1 MRLGAFLTD
10 RVGLR
15 RAAVVIF
22 ALVGVLPLLAV
33 LPLLHAGGLLS
44 SPRTQVALL
53 MAVVLA
59 VLGLVLLLRLTDQI
73 ARLASGLAQPAAETA
88 AAPVPGLGRVTEIG
102 QIGEAFTHLLHDLR
116 GSTER
121 LEDLVFKLS
130 TLNEVVELA
139 SRIPQLQDLL
149 SLVLERTMRT
159 VRATIGSIMLLDH
172 DRGVL
177 RVVAARGLP
186 DGVVGHAE
194 VPVGEGVAGKVVQ
207 IGEAVLVED
216 ISTDPRFAR
225 PNDSKYGS
233 GAFMCLPVRVEDR
246 VIGVVNLA
254 KAASAAASPAFTPT
268 DLQFL
273 NTLMTHVAYAVDN
286 ARLLQEAQLST
297 NRLRRAMED
306 LRTTQTRVVE
316 GETLRAVGQ
325 MASGMAHHVNNL
337 LAVISGRT
345 QLLLARMTQPEIRR
359 PLEVIQRAT
368 FDAADV
374 VRRVLGFTAAQPV
387 AEQAAVDLNEVVR
400 EVVELTRP
408 RWRDEAQM
416 HAIAL
421 DVALELG
428 EIPRVAGEAP
438 ALREVIMNLLFNA
451 IDAMRESGRIRIAT
465 WAADHWAYCSVTD
478 TGVGMSDEVRRRAFE
493 PFFTTKGPQGT
504 GLGLSVAHGIV
515 QRHGGELSLR
525 ANDGRGTVVTMR
537 LPQALAAAASAPVE
551 TPAGPPL
558 RVLVIDDESAVRD
571 ALADTL
577 ADDGHSVIQA
587 ATGKDGLARLAEGA
601 RVDVVITDLGMP
613 DMTGWDVA
621 RAVRAQRPG
630 LVIGLVTGWAVALE
644 MNDDER
650 RAVDFVIAKPYT
662 VEALRT
668 ALARVTPTEAP

>member
-1 MRLGAFLTD
+1 MRPVRLGRFLSQN
-10 RVGLR
+10 VGLR
-15 RAAVVIF
+15 RAAAIVF
-22 ALVGVLPLLAV
+22 ALLVILPLLTV
-33 LPLLHAGGLLS
+33 VPLLHGAGLLT
-44 SPRTQVALL
+44 SPWTQGALL
-53 MAVVLA
+53 LA
-59 VLGLVLLLRLTDQI
+59 VTLAVFGFVMLRRLTDEMTGPAQ
-73 ARLASGLAQPAAETA
+73 APTPSGTA
-88 AAPVPGLGRVTEIG
+88 GGTEIG
-102 QIGEAFTHLLHDLR
+102 PIGDAFSHLLTDLR

-139 SRIPQLQDLL
+139 SRIPQLSDLL

-177 RVVAARGLP
+177 RVVAGRGLP
-186 DGVVGHAE
+186 DGVVGQAE
-194 VPVGEGVAGKVVQ
+194 VPVGQGVAGKVLQ
-207 IGEAVLVED
+207 LGEAVLVED

-225 PNDSKYGS
+225 PNDAKYGS

-254 KAASAAASPAFTPT
+254 KAASAPASPAFTPT

-286 ARLLQEAQLST
+286 ARLLQEANLST

-374 VRRVLGFTAAQPV
+374 VRRVLGFTAIQPV
-387 AEQAAVDLNEVVR
+387 TAQAAVDLNEVVR

-421 DVALELG
+421 DVTLELG
-428 EIPRVAGEAP
+428 DIPRVAGEAP

-451 IDAMRESGRIRIAT
+451 IDAIRESGTIRIAT
-465 WAADHWAYCSVTD
+465 WGADDWAYCSITD
-478 TGVGMSDEVRRRAFE
+478 SGVGMSEDVRRRAFE
-493 PFFTTKGPQGT
+493 PFFTTKGPKGT
-504 GLGLSVAHGIV
+504 GLGLSVSHGIV
-515 QRHGGELSLR
+515 QRHGGEL
-525 ANDGRGTVVTMR
+525 
-537 LPQALAAAASAPVE
+537 
-551 TPAGPPL
+551 
-558 RVLVIDDESAVRD
+558 
-571 ALADTL
+571 
-577 ADDGHSVIQA
+577 
-587 ATGKDGLARLAEGA
+587 
-601 RVDVVITDLGMP
+601 
-613 DMTGWDVA
+613 
-621 RAVRAQRPG
+621 
-630 LVIGLVTGWAVALE
+630 
-644 MNDDER
+644 
-650 RAVDFVIAKPYT
+650 
-662 VEALRT
+662 
-668 ALARVTPTEAP
+668 

>member
-1 MRLGAFLTD
+1 VRFGNLLSNT
-10 RVGLR
+10 VGLR
-15 RAAVVIF
+15 RAAAIIF
-22 ALVGVLPLLAV
+22 ALVAVLPLLGVLPLLHQA
-33 LPLLHAGGLLS
+33 GLLV
-44 SPRTQVALL
+44 TTQAQVALL
-53 MAVVLA
+53 LAVVLA
-59 VLGLVLLLRLTDQI
+59 VLGFVLLRRLTDEI
-73 ARLASGLAQPAAETA
+73 SKLAAGVPGSSSAE
-88 AAPVPGLGRVTEIG
+88 VPGLGRVTEIG
-102 QIGEAFTHLLHDLR
+102 QIGDAFGRLLTDLR

-172 DRGVL
+172 DRRVL

-186 DGVVGHAE
+186 EGVVGQAE

-207 IGEAVLVED
+207 LGEAVLVED
-216 ISTDPRFAR
+216 ITTDPRFAR

-246 VIGVVNLA
+246 IIGVVNLA
-254 KAASAAASPAFTPT
+254 KAASAPATPAFTPT

-286 ARLLQEAQLST
+286 ARLLQEANLST

-345 QLLLARMTQPEIRR
+345 QLLLARITQPEIRR

-374 VRRVLGFTAAQPV
+374 VRRVLGFTAVQPV
-387 AEQAAVDLNEVVR
+387 AEQAAVDLNEIVR

-451 IDAMRESGRIRIAT
+451 IDAMRESGSIRIAT

-478 TGVGMSDEVRRRAFE
+478 TGLGMSDEVRRRAFE

-504 GLGLSVAHGIV
+504 GLGLSVAHAIV

-525 ANDGRGTVVTMR
+525 ANDGRGTVVTIR
-537 LPQALAAAASAPVE
+537 LPQAVAAVARVPME

-558 RVLVIDDESAVRD
+558 RVLVIDDETAVRD

-577 ADDGHSVIQA
+577 ADDGHTVIQA
-587 ATGKDGLARLAEGA
+587 ASGKEGLARLAEGV
-601 RVDVVITDLGMP
+601 RVDVVVTDLGMP

-621 RAVRAQRPG
+621 RAVRTQRPG

-644 MNDDER
+644 MSDDER

-662 VEALRT
+662 IEALRA

>member
-1 MRLGAFLTD
+1 VKLGLLSHT
-10 RVGLR
+10 VGRR
-15 RAAVVIF
+15 RATAIVF
-22 ALVGVLPLLAV
+22 ALLAV
-33 LPLLHAGGLLS
+33 LPLLTMLPLLYTAGLLA
-44 SPRTQVALL
+44 SPRTQATLVL
-53 MAVVLA
+53 AVVLA
-59 VLGLVLLLRLTDQI
+59 ALGVVMLRRLTDDI
-73 ARLASGLAQPAAETA
+73 TGLAAGRSASGTDSMAGPA
-88 AAPVPGLGRVTEIG
+88 VPGLGRVTEIG
-102 QIGEAFTHLLHDLR
+102 QIGDAFSYLLTDLR

-139 SRIPQLQDLL
+139 SRIPQLSDLL

-186 DGVVGHAE
+186 DGVVGKAE
-194 VPVGEGVAGKVVQ
+194 VAVGEGVSGKVVQ
-207 IGEAVLVED
+207 LGEPVLVED
-216 ISTDPRFAR
+216 IASDPRFNR
-225 PNDSKYGS
+225 RNDAKYGS

-246 VIGVVNLA
+246 IIGVVNLA
-254 KAASAAASPAFTPT
+254 KSAAAPSTPAFTPT

-273 NTLMTHVAYAVDN
+273 NTLMTHIAYAVDN
-286 ARLLQEAQLST
+286 ARLLSEAQLST

-337 LAVISGRT
+337 LAVIAGRT
-345 QLLLARMTQPEIRR
+345 QLLLARFTQPEIRR

-374 VRRVLGFTAAQPV
+374 VRRVLGFTAVQPV
-387 AEQAAVDLNEVVR
+387 AENAAVDLNEIVR

-416 HAIAL
+416 HSIAL
-421 DVALELG
+421 DVALDLG
-428 EIPRVAGEAP
+428 NVPRVAGEAP
-438 ALREVIMNLLFNA
+438 ALREVVMNLLFNA
-451 IDAMRESGRIRIAT
+451 IDAMRHSGTIRIAT
-465 WAADHWAYCSVTD
+465 WSADDWTYCSITD
-478 TGVGMSDEVRRRAFE
+478 TGVGMNEDVRRRAFE

-504 GLGLSVAHGIV
+504 GLGLSVSHGIV

-525 ANDGRGTVVTMR
+525 ANEPSGTIVTIR
-537 LPQALAAAASAPVE
+537 LPEATAAAAGPASSP

-558 RVLVIDDESAVRD
+558 RVLVIDDEITVRE

-587 ATGKDGLARLAEGA
+587 SSGKEGLARLGEGA

-621 RAVRAQRPG
+621 RGVRTQFPG
-630 LVIGLVTGWAVALE
+630 LPIGLVTGWAVALE
-644 MNDDER
+644 MSDEER

-662 VEALRT
+662 VDALRA
-668 ALARVTPTEAP
+668 ALAPIPPRR

>member
-1 MRLGAFLTD
+1 VRIRALVSNT
-10 RVGLR
+10 VGLR
-15 RAAVVIF
+15 RAAAIIF
-22 ALVGVLPLLAV
+22 ALVAVLPLLAL
-33 LPLLHAGGLLS
+33 LPVLHAAGLLA
-44 SPRTQVALL
+44 TTHAQVAVFL
-53 MAVVLA
+53 AVTLA
-59 VLGLVLLLRLTDQI
+59 VLGFVLLRRLTDEV
-73 ARLASGLAQPAAETA
+73 AKLAAGLGTTQPGAAVAE
-88 AAPVPGLGRVTEIG
+88 VPGLGRVTEIS
-102 QIGEAFTHLLHDLR
+102 QIGDAFSHMLRDLR

-139 SRIPQLQDLL
+139 ARIPQLQDLL
-149 SLVLERTMRT
+149 ALVLERTMRT

-186 DGVVGHAE
+186 DGVIGQAE

-233 GAFMCLPVRVEDR
+233 GAFMCLPVRVDDR
-246 VIGVVNLA
+246 IIGVVNLA
-254 KAASAAASPAFTPT
+254 KAASAPSSPAFTPT

-273 NTLMTHVAYAVDN
+273 STLMTHVAYAVDN
-286 ARLLQEAQLST
+286 ARLLQEANLST

-306 LRTTQTRVVE
+306 LRTTQARVVE

-345 QLLLARMTQPEIRR
+345 QLLLARSTQPDVRR

-374 VRRVLGFTAAQPV
+374 VRRVLGFTAVQPV
-387 AEQAAVDLNEVVR
+387 TEQASVDLNEVVR

-408 RWRDEAQM
+408 RWRDEAHM

-421 DVALELG
+421 DVTLELG
-428 EIPRVAGEAP
+428 HVPRAAGEAP
-438 ALREVIMNLLFNA
+438 ALREVVMNLLFNA
-451 IDAMRESGRIRIAT
+451 IDAMRESGTIRIAT
-465 WAADHWAYCSVTD
+465 WAADHWAYCSIAD
-478 TGVGMSDEVRRRAFE
+478 TGVGMSEEVRGRAFE

-504 GLGLSVAHGIV
+504 GLGLSVSHGIV
-515 QRHGGELSLR
+515 QRHGGELVLR
-525 ANDGRGTVVTMR
+525 PNDGRGTVVTLR
-537 LPQALAAAASAPVE
+537 LPQVAAAPSEAVERPVGPG
-551 TPAGPPL
+551 TPL
-558 RVLVIDDESAVRD
+558 HILIIDDEPAVRE
-571 ALADTL
+571 ALADSL
-577 ADDGHSVIQA
+577 ADDGHTVIQA
-587 ATGKDGLARLAEGA
+587 AGGKDGLARLAET

-613 DMTGWDVA
+613 VMNGWDVA

-630 LVIGLVTGWAVALE
+630 VPVGLVTGWAVALE
-644 MNDDER
+644 MSEEER
-650 RAVDFVIAKPYT
+650 RAVDFIIAKPYT
-662 VEALRT
+662 LDALRA
-668 ALARVTPTEAP
+668 ALARIPKAQLP

>member
-1 MRLGAFLTD
+1 TD
-10 RVGLR
+10 E
-15 RAAVVIF
+15 
-22 ALVGVLPLLAV
+22 
-33 LPLLHAGGLLS
+33 
-44 SPRTQVALL
+44 VAK
-53 MAVVLA
+53 
-59 VLGLVLLLRLTDQI
+59 
-73 ARLASGLAQPAAETA
+73 LASGVPQSSNAE
-88 AAPVPGLGRVTEIG
+88 VPGLGRVTEIG
-102 QIGEAFTHLLHDLR
+102 QIGDAFARLLTDLR

-177 RVVAARGLP
+177 RVVAGRGLP
-186 DGVVGHAE
+186 DGVVGQAE
-194 VPVGEGVAGKVVQ
+194 VPVGQGVAGKVLQ
-207 IGEAVLVED
+207 LGEAVLVED

-225 PNDSKYGS
+225 PNDAKYGS

-254 KAASAAASPAFTPT
+254 KAAAAPSTPAFTPT

-273 NTLMTHVAYAVDN
+273 NTLMTHIAYAVDN
-286 ARLLQEAQLST
+286 ARLLSEAQLST

-345 QLLLARMTQPEIRR
+345 QLLLARFTQPEIRR
-359 PLEVIQRAT
+359 PLEIIQRAT

-374 VRRVLGFTAAQPV
+374 VRRVLGFTAIQPV
-387 AEQAAVDLNEVVR
+387 TAQA
-400 EVVELTRP
+400 
-408 RWRDEAQM
+408 
-416 HAIAL
+416 
-421 DVALELG
+421 
-428 EIPRVAGEAP
+428 
-438 ALREVIMNLLFNA
+438 A
-451 IDAMRESGRIRIAT
+451 IDAIRASGTIRIAT
-465 WAADHWAYCSVTD
+465 WGADDWAYCSITD
-478 TGVGMSDEVRRRAFE
+478 SGVGMSEDVRRRAFE
-493 PFFTTKGPQGT
+493 PFFTTKGPKGT
-504 GLGLSVAHGIV
+504 GLGLSVSHGIV

-525 ANDGRGTVVTMR
+525 ANEPTGTVVTIR
-537 LPQALAAAASAPVE
+537 LPQSAPSAVGVSPAP
-551 TPAGPPL
+551 TPLGPPL
-558 RVLVIDDESAVRD
+558 RVLVIDDEVTVRE

-577 ADDGHSVIQA
+577 ADEGHTVIQA
-587 ATGKDGLARLAEGA
+587 GSGKKGLARLSQGT

-621 RAVRAQRPG
+621 RGVRTQFPG
-630 LVIGLVTGWAVALE
+630 LPVGLVTGWAVALQ
-644 MNDDER
+644 MSDDER
-650 RAVDFVIAKPYT
+650 RAVDFVIAKPY
-662 VEALRT
+662 
-668 ALARVTPTEAP
+668 